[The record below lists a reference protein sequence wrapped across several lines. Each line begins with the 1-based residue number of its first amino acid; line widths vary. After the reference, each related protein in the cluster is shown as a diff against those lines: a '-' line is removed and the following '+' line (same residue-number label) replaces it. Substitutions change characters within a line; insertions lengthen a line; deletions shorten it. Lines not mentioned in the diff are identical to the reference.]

1 MMRLCSHRCMACS
14 IDWSTCSTL
23 SMDVAGAFERQR
35 PDVRMPSLVRSD
47 TTVRTLEPSS
57 DAPAVVGVVVLWV
70 SDESLVR

>member
-1 MMRLCSHRCMACS
+1 
-14 IDWSTCSTL
+14 
-23 SMDVAGAFERQR
+23 MDVAGAFERQR

-57 DAPAVVGVVVLWV
+57 DAPAVVGVIVLWV